1 MRLTIFGILAIAI
14 LSLTSC
20 QKEDT
25 KNADD
30 LLIEAIK
37 NASNK
42 QYINPDELPTD
53 TRIILETDYFDN
65 YVDEAKKAPELG
77 YEVDMKRVRGSKY
90 GEYSQVYFDLQGREL
105 KRGKYGKGDKGDKGD
120 KDCFDFVYPLSYE
133 MPDGTTL
140 TGNNKDEVNTAMKA
154 WYMAHPDSKQKPSLQ
169 YPVDIIY
176 GDKLITINN
185 HEEMRKVMAS
195 CKGEKERCFYLVY
208 PVTYELPDESQVIVN
223 SKKDS
228 EAWATIKAWYEA
240 HPDVYAKPTIDY
252 PVDIKWKNGEITTI
266 NNEEEMLRAKANC
279 DDDKEKCFELDYP
292 VTYVMPDESEI
303 VVMTNDEI
311 GWTDVKSWYTAH
323 PDSKKKPSVKY
334 PIDITF
340 EDGRTATINND
351 DQMKR
356 AYEACD

>member
-77 YEVDMKRVRGSKY
+77 YEVDMMCDMGANNGK
-90 GEYSQVYFDLQGREL
+90 YSQAYFDLNGREL
-105 KRGKYGKGDKGDKGD
+105 KAYKVGKGDKGDKGD
-120 KDCFDFVYPLSYE
+120 KKSFEFVYPITYV
-133 MPDGTTL
+133 MPDGSAV
-140 TGNNKDEVNTAMKA
+140 TGNDEQEVNSGLKA
-154 WYMAHPDSKQKPSLQ
+154 WYEAHPDSKQKPSLQ
-169 YPVDIIY
+169 YPVEITF
-176 GDKLITINN
+176 GDKVITVNN
-185 HEEMRKVMAS
+185 DQEMLRVYKA
-195 CKGEKERCFYLVY
+195 CKGDKKRCFDLLY
-208 PVTYELPDESQVIVN
+208 PVTYVLPDETEVIVT
-223 SKKDS
+223 SQKDE

-240 HPDVYAKPTIDY
+240 HPDATARPAIEY
-252 PVDIKWKNGEITTI
+252 PVDIKWYNGEIKTI
-266 NNEEEMLRAKANC
+266 NNKDEMMRAKKSC
-279 DDDKEKCFELDYP
+279 DGHKEKCFELDYP
-292 VTYVMPDESEI
+292 VTYTMPDGSEI
-303 VVMTNDEI
+303 IVPMNDDV
-311 GWTDVKSWYTAH
+311 GWADVKAWYRAH
-323 PDSKKKPSVKY
+323 PDSKKRPAIKFPVDLIYKDGSS
-334 PIDITF
+334 ITV
-340 EDGRTATINND
+340 ND
-351 DQMKR
+351 NDQMKR